1 MPQMFAAYRTTS
13 FVAVLPS
20 LMLLVC
26 LGVGGCSQTVEAE
39 RAEAARVEEGKA
51 RRAELEAGCTAER
64 YTAGTPDF
72 QNCVGRA
79 SLKYANAGV
88 SKAKMIHGTVKSAPD
103 AYRAANAGLTLG
115 RLAITVSDAR
125 AKRDLVRIGRLQN
138 GIGLYRFTYVGGTR
152 KFVGVIAQE
161 VKKVAPEAVQMGPD
175 GLLRVDY
182 RQLGFRMMTW
192 EEWMAATSVDRGVS
206 ALPGLKLKG

>member
-1 MPQMFAAYRTTS
+1 MLPIFAECRTTS
-13 FVAVLPS
+13 FVAILPLS

-39 RAEAARVEEGKA
+39 RAEAAARVEEGKA
-51 RRAELEAGCTAER
+51 RRAELEAGCRAEG

-88 SKAKMIHGTVKSAPD
+88 SKAKMIHETVKSAPD
-103 AYRAANAGLTLG
+103 AYEAANTGLRLG
-115 RLAITVSDAR
+115 RLAISVSDAR
-125 AKRDLVRIGRLQN
+125 AKRDLVRVGRLQN

-152 KFVGVIAQE
+152 QFVGVIAQQ
-161 VKKVAPEAVQMGPD
+161 VKKITPEAVQTGPD

-182 RQLGFRMMTW
+182 RQLGFGMMTW
-192 EEWMAATSVDRGVS
+192 EEWIAATSVEGGVS
-206 ALPGLKLKG
+206 ALPASY